1 MRNEET
7 QVALTYWNEQSSTD
21 KDLLCRLKYGEKK
34 SYKRLTTTEIVNLV
48 YNK

>member
-1 MRNEET
+1 MREEKVQT
-7 QVALTYWNEQSSTD
+7 ALTYWNEQSTSD

-34 SYKRLTTTEIVNLV
+34 SYKRLTTSEIIDLV